1 MNRLLEPELMEEENQ
16 VKAYAEA
23 NFEIPHNDFI
33 QRLKAFINDPEFSG
47 TALDLGC
54 GPGDISC
61 RFAKA
66 FPLSKVHAVDGSKP
80 MLIYAQS
87 ALTTDLAQ
95 RINFIEGLLPDVIL
109 PQPSYQI
116 IFSNSLLHH
125 LPDPQ
130 TLWQTIKKHSLPGT
144 RIIIMDLLRPASIED
159 AQIMVNNYAAN
170 EPDVLQRDF
179 YHSLLAAFNL
189 EEITAQLEVAGLHL
203 NIEQISDRH
212 VLITGVIPESLR
224 TKMDINEAVET
235 INLESPELY
244 INRDLSLLE
253 FNKRVLAQAKNESV
267 PLLERLNYLCIS
279 CSNLDEFFEV
289 RVASVL
295 EMVAIDP
302 KAIGPDGLTP
312 KEQLEQI
319 SIHAHKLV
327 EEQYQVLNEILI
339 PELKAE
345 NIRFIRRNDWTEAQ
359 HNWLANYFN
368 DELLPILTPV
378 GLDSAHPFP
387 RILNKSLNFI
397 ISLTGKDAFGRN
409 SGRAILQAPRA
420 LPRVIQ
426 LPVDETHSGPA
437 DFVFLSSIIHA
448 FVSELFTG
456 MTVKGCYQFRVTRNS
471 DFFVDDD
478 AIDDLLLAVQGELA
492 MRNYG
497 DEVRLE
503 IDAACPD
510 DTVSFLLDRFEL
522 NRDRLFLVDGPVNLN
537 RIQEINNLVDRP
549 DLKFAPFKP
558 SIPSQLGRNKDIFA
572 AIRRHDILL
581 HHPFESFS
589 PVVEF
594 LRQSAAAPEVLAI
607 KQTLYRTGADSPI
620 VAALI
625 KAARAGKEVTVV
637 IELRARFDEKAN
649 IDLASKLQEA
659 AVHVVY
665 GVVGYKTHAK
675 MCLVLRREGKEL
687 RNYVHLGT
695 GNYHPKTA
703 QLYTDY
709 GLFSCDKELGEDVR
723 RVFAQ
728 LTSLGKVTQLNKL
741 LQSPFTLHK
750 GILEKIE
757 REITHAKNGKPAK
770 IIIQVNAIVEEQ
782 SIQALYRASQAGVEV
797 KLIVRGI
804 CCLRPGIPGVSE
816 NIEVRAII
824 GRFLEHAR
832 IYAFANDGNQE
843 VYASSADLMNRNMFR
858 RVEICFPIV
867 SKRLYNRILHDLDLY
882 LKDNTQAWLLQPDG
896 CYLQLLNVSN
906 DEPVQAQSV
915 ILNELL
921 AS

>member
-1 MNRLLEPELMEEENQ
+1 MFLSPVLFDNLR
-16 VKAYAEA
+16 
-23 NFEIPHNDFI
+23 I
-33 QRLKAFINDPEFSG
+33 QMDS
-47 TALDLGC
+47 
-54 GPGDISC
+54 S
-61 RFAKA
+61 
-66 FPLSKVHAVDGSKP
+66 
-80 MLIYAQS
+80 
-87 ALTTDLAQ
+87 
-95 RINFIEGLLPDVIL
+95 
-109 PQPSYQI
+109 
-116 IFSNSLLHH
+116 
-125 LPDPQ
+125 
-130 TLWQTIKKHSLPGT
+130 TIVE
-144 RIIIMDLLRPASIED
+144 SIE
-159 AQIMVNNYAAN
+159 
-170 EPDVLQRDF
+170 L
-179 YHSLLAAFNL
+179 
-189 EEITAQLEVAGLHL
+189 
-203 NIEQISDRH
+203 DR
-212 VLITGVIPESLR
+212 
-224 TKMDINEAVET
+224 
-235 INLESPELY
+235 PELY

-253 FNKRVLAQAKNESV
+253 FNKRVLAQAKNEAV

-295 EMVAIDP
+295 EIADIDP
-302 KAIGPDGLTP
+302 KATGPDGLTP

-319 SIHAHKLV
+319 SIDSHKLV

-339 PELKAE
+339 PQLKDE
-345 NIRFIRRNDWTEAQ
+345 NIRFIRRHEWNEAQ
-359 HNWLANYFN
+359 HKWLAKYFN

-426 LPVDETHSGPA
+426 LPADETQSGPY

-448 FVSELFTG
+448 FVNELFSG
-456 MTVKGCYQFRVTRNS
+456 MAVKGCHQFRVTRNS

-510 DTVSFLLDRFEL
+510 DTVSFLLDRFEM

-537 RIQEINNLVDRP
+537 RIQEINNLVNRP
-549 DLKFAPFKP
+549 DLKFPAFKP
-558 SIPSQLGRNKDIFA
+558 STQPQLARNKDMFA
-572 AIRRHDILL
+572 AIKRHDILL

-594 LRQSAAAPEVLAI
+594 LRQAAAVPEVIAI

-625 KAARAGKEVTVV
+625 RAARAGKEVTVV

-687 RNYVHLGT
+687 RHYVHLGT

-703 QLYTDY
+703 QIYTDY
-709 GLFSCDKELGEDVR
+709 GLFSCNKELGEDVR

-728 LTSLGKVTQLNKL
+728 LTSLGKVTKLNKL

-797 KLIVRGI
+797 KLMVRGI
-804 CCLRPGIPGVSE
+804 CCLRPGIPGISE

-832 IYAFANDGNQE
+832 IYAFSNDGNQE

-858 RVEICFPIV
+858 RVEICFPIE
-867 SKRLYNRILHDLDLY
+867 SKRLSNRILHDLDLY

-896 CYLQLLNVSN
+896 SYLQLLNTSN
-906 DEPVQAQSV
+906 DEPTQAQAL
-915 ILNELL
+915 ILAELQ